1 MVSDQASDG
10 SGTGQQ
16 PPVPSEAK
24 RPAPWARWLSRA
36 VMVVGGVFA
45 ILMIVGTIM
54 QFGKVP
60 KCDAKTIKDTLSDF
74 NKRNQFNASAYN
86 FIRETGRT
94 ETEATCTANLAL
106 RAGGT
111 AEYDFRIY
119 KQDSKTMIAFGEV
132 SRQ

>member
-1 MVSDQASDG
+1 MVSDQASNAT
-10 SGTGQQ
+10 GTGSE
-16 PPVPSEAK
+16 PPAASDAK
-24 RPAPWARWLSRA
+24 RTAPWVRWLSRA
-36 VMVVGGVFA
+36 VMVASGIFA
-45 ILMIVGTIM
+45 VLMIVGTIM
-54 QFGKVP
+54 EFGKVP
-60 KCDAKTIKDTLSDF
+60 KCDAKTIKDSLSDF

-94 ETEATCTANLAL
+94 ETEATCKANLAL

-119 KQDSKTMIAFGEV
+119 KEESKTMIAFGEV